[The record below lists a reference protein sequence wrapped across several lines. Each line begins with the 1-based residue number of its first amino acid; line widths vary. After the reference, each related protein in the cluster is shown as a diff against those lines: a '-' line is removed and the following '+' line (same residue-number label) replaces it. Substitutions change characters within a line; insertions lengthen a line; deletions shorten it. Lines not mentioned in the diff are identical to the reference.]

1 MLFSSSLGLLLAGGV
16 GSVVAQDGYGN
27 TNHTAPGGNDSLA
40 NAPYSTSL
48 PSLFFHF
55 SFGAYKS
62 EQSAMSFR
70 VTEMDM
76 VLVDFKNLSPSLTDH
91 MHMTIHKI
99 H

>member
-40 NAPYSTSL
+40 NAPYSTS
-48 PSLFFHF
+48 PPPLFLHI
-55 SFGAYKS
+55 SSGVYNC

-76 VLVDFKNLSPSLTDH
+76 MLVDFKNLSPSLSDH
-91 MHMTIHKI
+91 MHMTIHNI
-99 H
+99 Y